1 MGLGPRFMFSPLRAP
16 HCVFCTFRCGLLFD
30 FGPFLY
36 SSLVPLRGVFQLFIY
51 LDAIYGT
58 VHRNKVSPPSLFFS
72 QHQHIKVPY
81 FLPSPPCSSAQAFV
95 VAFMLLTTY

>member
-58 VHRNKVSPPSLFFS
+58 VHTNKVSPPPSFSLNINTSKFPTS
-72 QHQHIKVPY
+72 YQV
-81 FLPSPPCSSAQAFV
+81 LPVQV
-95 VAFMLLTTY
+95 LKRLLWPSCY